1 MYSHLLP
8 TEAFIRN
15 FRQSIPDGT
24 KTAGAIDRQASWL
37 KIASLA
43 IQDGYHAFAAH
54 LLGVCEQRLEGAK

>member
-8 TEAFIRN
+8 TDAFIRN
-15 FRQSIPDGT
+15 FRQSIPDST

-54 LLGVCEQRLEGAK
+54 LLGACEQLLQAAR